1 MRAYAWGGVCVGLL
15 KVHFL
20 CRCSN
25 SRWRSGSRSAR
36 CFFSLPFFYHSS
48 AINRTSEAPPQR
60 DAHSVSLTA
69 WTARCE
75 SQRGSPGWWIW
86 TFWTQPD
93 MSAIFVPFTQT
104 HTHAS
109 KASGNFQNFL
119 TTFAS
124 YFYNLNRNNCSFILP
139 IPLPGQTTWHPQC
152 NLATNSWAGDRGE
165 EAGHVASSHQTSSP
179 PSVCSSAPTDVT
191 QVTSLEAFYRESQA
205 ALFTILFPDTLDVSH
220 WWTSGYVCVCKRS
233 DSKVN
238 PPLSLHFES
247 HAESWLA
254 H

>member
-1 MRAYAWGGVCVGLL
+1 MRAYAWVGVCVGLL

-25 SRWRSGSRSAR
+25 SRWRARSRSAR

-75 SQRGSPGWWIW
+75 SQRGSPRDDEYELSELNL
-86 TFWTQPD
+86 TCQLSLCLSHRHTQMLLKPLK
-93 MSAIFVPFTQT
+93 TC
-104 HTHAS
+104 
-109 KASGNFQNFL
+109 FQNFL
-119 TTFAS
+119 TTFAP

-139 IPLPGQTTWHPQC
+139 ILLPGQTTWHPQC

-191 QVTSLEAFYRESQA
+191 QVTSLEAFYQISYRRLYL
-205 ALFTILFPDTLDVSH
+205 LFYSPTPWMCHIGEHLDMF
-220 WWTSGYVCVCKRS
+220 VCVNGLIVK
-233 DSKVN
+233 
-238 PPLSLHFES
+238 
-247 HAESWLA
+247 
-254 H
+254 

>member
-1 MRAYAWGGVCVGLL
+1 MRAYAWVGVCVGLL

-104 HTHAS
+104 HTQMLL
-109 KASGNFQNFL
+109 KPLKTCFQNFL

-124 YFYNLNRNNCSFILP
+124 CFYNLNRNNCSFILP
-139 IPLPGQTTWHPQC
+139 ILLPGQTTWHPQC

-191 QVTSLEAFYRESQA
+191 QVTSLEAFYQISYRRLYL
-205 ALFTILFPDTLDVSH
+205 LFCSPTLWMCHIGEHLDMF
-220 WWTSGYVCVCKRS
+220 VCVNGLIVK
-233 DSKVN
+233 
-238 PPLSLHFES
+238 
-247 HAESWLA
+247 
-254 H
+254 

>member
-1 MRAYAWGGVCVGLL
+1 MAFEKQERSLLFFLFRSFIIRRPSIAHLKRRRSETPILSPWRPERPAVRASAAPRDDEYELSELNLTCQLSLCLSHRHTQMLL
-15 KVHFL
+15 KPL
-20 CRCSN
+20 KTC
-25 SRWRSGSRSAR
+25 
-36 CFFSLPFFYHSS
+36 
-48 AINRTSEAPPQR
+48 
-60 DAHSVSLTA
+60 
-69 WTARCE
+69 
-75 SQRGSPGWWIW
+75 
-86 TFWTQPD
+86 
-93 MSAIFVPFTQT
+93 
-104 HTHAS
+104 
-109 KASGNFQNFL
+109 FQNFL

-124 YFYNLNRNNCSFILP
+124 CFYNLNQNTCSFILP
-139 IPLPGQTTWHPQC
+139 ILLPGQTTWHPQC

-179 PSVCSSAPTDVT
+179 PSVWSSAPTDVT

-238 PPLSLHFES
+238 PPLSLHLES